1 MAGIINEDR
10 KEARSMLVST
20 VNNLLERLVTAQQ
33 VLQDFD
39 NQPESNTYDDYQ
51 KACYSVEGKLEY
63 KASDACE
70 GSHCYGLDHY
80 EQEFIVNGVHYLGEL
95 SVQYNRHDKTY
106 YYVDGTEFTVTEI
119 K

>member
-1 MAGIINEDR
+1 MDLDHKAARGI
-10 KEARSMLVST
+10 LVGT
-20 VNNLLERLVTAQQ
+20 VNSLTERLAAAQQ

-39 NQPESNTYDDYQ
+39 DLPENNIFDDFE
-51 KACYSVEGKLEY
+51 KGCWLVEAKLEG

-95 SVQYNRHDKTY
+95 SVEYNRHDKTY